1 MPSAPQFSGVVL
13 LLCGL
18 PFSGKST
25 LARALAEACG
35 AHLVVL
41 DDIVREA
48 GIDPGDGAP
57 AEVWANAHQRA
68 LSHVMD
74 AIAAGHPLVVVD
86 DTNCFRFLRDGF
98 RTAAAYGGYDTRLV
112 VLHTPREEIDRRR
125 VESQRN
131 VDRPTIRDEVF
142 AQVADAFEWPA
153 RDEAPIEWPWD
164 RVFTASETRA
174 LLRLM

>member
-1 MPSAPQFSGVVL
+1 MASAPEFPGVVV

-25 LARALAEACG
+25 LARALAGTCG

-41 DDIVREA
+41 DDIVRET

-68 LSHVMD
+68 LSRVMD
-74 AIAAGHPLVVVD
+74 AISEGHPLVVVD

-98 RTAAAYGGYDTRLV
+98 RTAAAYGGYDARLV
-112 VLHTPREEIDRRR
+112 VLRTPREEIDRRR
-125 VESQRN
+125 AESHASA
-131 VDRPTIRDEVF
+131 DRPSIRDDVF
-142 AQVADAFEWPA
+142 EQVADAFEWPA

-164 RVFTASETRA
+164 RALTEAETRA
-174 LLRLM
+174 LLYLL